1 MSSPNRDQLNFD
13 GAQRPLRVV
22 DVCAFYG
29 EKAGGIRTY
38 IDAKAAWAETEPGIE
53 HTVVIPGLAERSKP
67 GWVELPSVRAV
78 ATNGYRVPL
87 GWGGLRA
94 ALAELQPDVVI
105 AHDPFWAARGLPQV
119 ARELGARSVAIHHG
133 AVGHDARSI
142 PGPFKFWS
150 GVLRREFARV
160 YGEFDAVM
168 AAIDTEREFGITAR
182 IPLRFGLDPAFAPQL
197 PADPSPAARG
207 GEVLYAGRM
216 AAAKCVDDL
225 LRAAALSSEPWP
237 LHLVGVGPAKERL
250 ARQAKQLGIEG
261 RVTFESFESDRAR
274 LAARYRRAAA
284 VVLPG
289 RWETF
294 GLAAYEAAAS
304 GGSVVCCTSAGSLA
318 TIDGLAET
326 FPPGPHGGPGSD
338 GADERARNL
347 IAAIERARCATP
359 SLQRASNLAAS
370 SSWEHAL
377 RAELT
382 HLRALAG
389 AAERIPVG
397 S

>member
-1 MSSPNRDQLNFD
+1 MSPDSGSVDHHD
-13 GAQRPLRVV
+13 AQRPLRVV

-38 IDAKAAWAETEPGIE
+38 IDAKAAWARHEPGIE
-53 HTVVIPGLAERSKP
+53 HSVVIPGLPERSSA
-67 GWVELPSVRAV
+67 GWIEVPSVRAV

-87 GWGGLRA
+87 GWGGLKA
-94 ALAELQPDVVI
+94 ALTELQPDVVI
-105 AHDPFWAARGLPQV
+105 AHDPFWAARGLP
-119 ARELGARSVAIHHG
+119 ELAQEIGARSVAVHHG

-142 PGPFKFWS
+142 PGPFAFWS
-150 GVLRREFARV
+150 KVLKREFKRV
-160 YGEFDAVM
+160 YREFDAVM
-168 AAIDTEREFGITAR
+168 AAIDTTAEFGIASK
-182 IPLRFGLDPAFAPQL
+182 IPLRFGLDPVFAPDL
-197 PADPSPAARG
+197 AVDPAPGAR
-207 GEVLYAGRM
+207 EDAVLYAGRM

-225 LRAAALSSEPWP
+225 LRAAALSEHPWP
-237 LHLVGVGPAKERL
+237 LRLVGVGPAKERL
-250 ARQAKQLGIEG
+250 ARQAKQLGIG
-261 RVTFESFESDRAR
+261 ARVSFEPFEPDRGR
-274 LAARYRRAAA
+274 LAMRYRHASA

-304 GGSVVCCTSAGSLA
+304 GGSVACCTTAGSLA

-347 IAAIERARCATP
+347 LGAIERARRATP
-359 SLQRASNLAAS
+359 DLQRAGSLAAS

-389 AAERIPVG
+389 VPAPAPAAR
-397 S
+397 